1 MFPRRSTLAGVFVIG
16 VVSACSKNYPP
27 VASLVLGDCEGRTYE
42 PALVHVESKLLASG
56 LNGTVNESGKDHPR
70 PAVLMR
76 TYSIGEPR
84 PDASSNNVV
93 AVVTVTERTARVDIL
108 AAMRRP
114 GNPGAHSTRAGPGVA
129 RAPQRPTRRCR
140 RGGQAVRLGSV
151 PRQAVDRS
159 LWRPP
164 SPPGYRPSRCAPS
177 RSPRQRH
184 CWNWHLVAARRSS
197 KCA

>member
-1 MFPRRSTLAGVFVIG
+1 MFPLRSTLAGLFVIG

-42 PALVHVESKLLASG
+42 PALVHVESKLFASG

-108 AAMRRP
+108 AA
-114 GNPGAHSTRAGPGVA
+114 TGVSKETY
-129 RAPQRPTRRCR
+129 R
-140 RGGQAVRLGSV
+140 RLGEALIQGE
-151 PRQAVDRS
+151 RLAH
-159 LWRPP
+159 P
-164 SPPGYRPSRCAPS
+164 SCIVELDVGALGQLRDPPG
-177 RSPRQRH
+177 
-184 CWNWHLVAARRSS
+184 
-197 KCA
+197 